1 MRVLV
6 TGAGGYVGSAVVLA
20 LVAAGHEPIA
30 MVRGDSADAPAG
42 VEVRV
47 ADLGDSPSLSAAVV
61 GTEAVCHLAGLT
73 RARDSWDRPL
83 DYFATNVGGLV
94 ELLRALH
101 SSPVTTFVLASTGAI
116 YGTPDRQPIS
126 EDLPDAPMTPYAS
139 SKAAAESVLG
149 WEAARRGLAA
159 VSLRLFNVA
168 GRADPD
174 PTRVVPRVLAARATA
189 REFTV
194 NGDGTVVRD
203 YLHVDDAAEAFVAAL
218 EHPPPPGAMRKYNIG
233 NGNGASILDLVAAVE
248 KVTGHAVELRH
259 APPAQE
265 PQSLVCDR
273 RRAAEDLHWVP
284 RKSDLATIVRDA
296 WGACG

>member
-30 MVRGDSADAPAG
+30 MVRGGPAGVPEG
-42 VEVRV
+42 VEVRH
-47 ADLGDSPSLSAAVV
+47 ADLGDSRSLSAAVV
-61 GTEAVCHLAGLT
+61 GAEAVCHLAGLT

-94 ELLRALH
+94 ELLRALQ

-116 YGTPDRQPIS
+116 YGTPDQQPIS
-126 EDLPDAPMTPYAS
+126 EDLPDAPTTPYAS
-139 SKAAAESVLG
+139 SKAAAEAVLG

-159 VSLRLFNVA
+159 ASLRLFNVA

-189 REFTV
+189 REFGV

-203 YLHVDDAAEAFVAAL
+203 YLHVDDAAGAFVAAL
-218 EHPPPPGAMRKYNIG
+218 EHPPRPGVMRKYNIG
-233 NGNGASILDLVAAVE
+233 NGEGASILDVVAAVE
-248 KVTGHAVELRH
+248 EVTGRTVEVRH
-259 APPAQE
+259 DPPARE

-273 RRAAEDLHWVP
+273 RRAAAELNWVP
-284 RKSDLATIVRDA
+284 RSSALATIVRDA
-296 WGACG
+296 WVTCG